1 MAEPADR
8 RELRRR
14 QYLSLGL
21 GELVAAG
28 VFGGVAT
35 WYGADLGADG
45 RLAVLGA
52 VGPLVLVLVAAG
64 VYWLLAR
71 RWVGV
76 TPMPRALALT
86 YVGLGVLAALLLAGG
101 LVVTL
106 VAAPSTGWL
115 VLLLLVW
122 AFGVVELV
130 NYSLRRLAFPV
141 AMWWSGVA
149 QGRTPQLAR
158 DVRAGLGERP

>member
-28 VFGGVAT
+28 VFAGVAT

-106 VAAPSTGWL
+106 LARPSTGWL
-115 VLLLLVW
+115 VLLVLVW
-122 AFGVVELV
+122 GFGVVELV
-130 NYSLRRLAFPV
+130 NYSIRRLAFPITG
-141 AMWWSGVA
+141 WWSGVA

-158 DVRAGLGERP
+158 DVRAGLTQRP

>member
-1 MAEPADR
+1 MAESTDR

-35 WYGADLGADG
+35 WYGAYLGWQG
-45 RLAVLGA
+45 RAAVAGA

-64 VYWLLAR
+64 FYWLLAR

-76 TPMPRALALT
+76 APMPRAIALAYL
-86 YVGLGVLAALLLAGG
+86 GLGLLAVLLLAGG

-106 VAAPSTGWL
+106 VAAPSTAWL
-115 VLLLLVW
+115 VLLLLAW
-122 AFGVVELV
+122 GFGVVELV
-130 NYSLRRLAFPV
+130 NYSLRRLAFPDTR
-141 AMWWSGVA
+141 WWSGVV

-158 DVRAGLGERP
+158 DVRAGLAERP